1 MQQQRLYSEAQ
12 KQLYLFQRE
21 TIAAHAGVVATREKP
36 VSPRLVPLG
45 SPGPVTPLELE
56 GQEGYLLAGTRSAGQ
71 SDVPSRSKELVEK
84 LIAQEALRNTHPENS
99 SEDWSTTLGGRR

>member
-21 TIAAHAGVVATREKP
+21 TIAAHAGFVPSREEP
-36 VSPRLVPLG
+36 DSPRLVPLG

-56 GQEGYLLAGTRSAGQ
+56 GQEGYLVAGARAAGQ
-71 SDVPSRSKELVEK
+71 NDIASRSKELVEK
-84 LIAQEALRNTHPENS
+84 LIEQEALRNSEFTRS
-99 SEDWSTTLGGRR
+99 SQSSPVIGAQ